1 MRTVTALTGTALTG
15 TALAG
20 TALAGTALTA
30 GGLAAGFA
38 QLGVRPGMVVHVE
51 ASLRALGPVDGGA
64 ATVADALLHVLGPGG
79 TLVAYTATPEN
90 SATSR
95 IHQTATAGLTPAET
109 AAYRARMPRFDP
121 ATTPCSPTMGALSEE
136 IRTRPGA
143 LRSRH
148 PQTSWTALGRHARE
162 ITAHHPLT
170 SHLGPES
177 PLGRLYDLDA
187 RVLMLGVPMARFTA
201 FHLADQRM
209 PDVPL
214 REYRCVGP
222 DGWLT
227 FRAPE
232 LDDLH
237 FADLGTRVLAAATG
251 ITTTH
256 LGTTDCRL
264 VPLREAV
271 DLAEHLLRP

>member
-1 MRTVTALTGTALTG
+1 
-15 TALAG
+15 
-20 TALAGTALTA
+20 
-30 GGLAAGFA
+30 
-38 QLGVRPGMVVHVE
+38 MVLHVQ
-51 ASLRALGPVDGGA
+51 ASLRALGPVAGGA
-64 ATVADALLHVLGPGG
+64 AGVVDALLEVLGPDG

-95 IHQTATAGLTPAET
+95 IHQTATAGLSPAEVT
-109 AAYRARMPRFDP
+109 AYQSRMPLFDP

-148 PQTSWTALGRHARE
+148 PQTSWAALGRRAAE

-201 FHLADQRM
+201 FHLADLRQ
-209 PDVPL
+209 PDVRV
-214 REYRCVGP
+214 REYRCAGP

-227 FRAPE
+227 FQAPD

-237 FADLGTRVLAAATG
+237 FAELGTRVLAAATG
-251 ITTTH
+251 VTSTH
-256 LGTTDCRL
+256 LGTAGCRL
-264 VPLREAV
+264 VPVREAV
-271 DLAEHLLRP
+271 DLATRLLRP

>member
-1 MRTVTALTGTALTG
+1 MRTVTALTDTALTD
-15 TALAG
+15 
-20 TALAGTALTA
+20 TALTA

-148 PQTSWTALGRHARE
+148 PQTSWTALGRHAHE

-187 RVLMLGVPMARFTA
+187 RVLMLGVPMDRFTA

-237 FADLGTRVLAAATG
+237 FADLGTQVLAAATG
-251 ITTTH
+251 ITTTR

-264 VPLREAV
+264 VPVREAV
-271 DLAEHLLRP
+271 DLAERILRA